1 MRRKTLK
8 IYSKVGGLL
17 SEAMRRIY
25 CMGSRP
31 VLGSKKKLDYK
42 FSGLGSPSM
51 YAPAVKAGLMKESFP
66 PVHPR
71 VANWYRLTP
80 LGQKVVK
87 QMVRKGRVPKDCH
100 DMNNHVP
107 FTVTV
112 YVEE

>member
-1 MRRKTLK
+1 MKRKTLK

-25 CMGSRP
+25 CLSTEK
-31 VLGSKKKLDYK
+31 SLDYNLA
-42 FSGLGSPSM
+42 GLGSPSM
-51 YAPAVKAGLMKESFP
+51 YEPALKAGLMVPSFP
-66 PVHPR
+66 PQTPR
-71 VANWYRLTP
+71 VCNWYKLTP
-80 LGQKVVK
+80 LGKKVIK
-87 QMVRKGRVPKDCH
+87 QMVRKGRVPTSCH

>member
-1 MRRKTLK
+1 MKRKTLK

-31 VLGSKKKLDYK
+31 VLGSDKNLDYK
-42 FSGLGSPSM
+42 FAGLGSPSM
-51 YAPAVKAGLMKESFP
+51 YKDGVKAGLFVPSYP
-66 PVHPR
+66 PETPR

-87 QMVRKGRVPKDCH
+87 QMVRKGRMPKDCH

-107 FTVTV
+107 FIVTV